1 MTWKE
6 ASKQEQ
12 ELEPEEFNLILVNSK
27 STPALSIK
35 IGKINHDEDFCTA
48 LPWV

>member
-1 MTWKE
+1 MTCKE

-12 ELEPEEFNLILVNSK
+12 ELEPEEFNFILVKSK

-35 IGKINHDEDFCTA
+35 IGEN
-48 LPWV
+48 